1 MQSLPHKKVP
11 SFVPHSCHCCETL
24 RRVDGPCHYVGDSVV
39 TPACRQ
45 RGSCSAHRGTVVEGA
60 QRSHSLQLIASGAWS
75 TPLGSAK
82 GEPAQDGRSSRP
94 TSGRSWLCF
103 LLCKEDRALSVV
115 TGTHRH
121 YHGTF
126 GGAKEQLHSHAVLF
140 LHYAIQALW
149 PGVHFFSVMK
159 NAMPQW
165 MRLLGRAATLNSTS
179 GWSKLLKGPAAVGLK
194 WFRVQL
200 ERGACPALT
209 EGRPSRPAGLVTGA
223 RRLTSVLD
231 EDSVELGQ
239 PALAARV
246 AAV

>member
-121 YHGTF
+121 YYGTF
-126 GGAKEQLHSHAVLF
+126 GGVKEQLHSHAVLF

-149 PGVHFFSVMK
+149 PGVHFFFRYEK
-159 NAMPQW
+159 CYAAMD
-165 MRLLGRAATLNSTS
+165 AAAWPCSDTELY
-179 GWSKLLKGPAAVGLK
+179 
-194 WFRVQL
+194 FRVEQIV
-200 ERGACPALT
+200 ERASGSGSEMVP
-209 EGRPSRPAGLVTGA
+209 RSTGA
-223 RRLTSVLD
+223 GCLSSTH
-231 EDSVELGQ
+231 
-239 PALAARV
+239 
-246 AAV
+246 